1 MSTESVAAGG
11 GSTSAALEEV
21 PFSAE
26 QLAWID
32 RLIAAYHSAHADPPA
47 TTVDAA
53 TDSHSSSHSAP
64 PNPGKFAL
72 L

>member
-11 GSTSAALEEV
+11 GSTSAALEEA

-32 RLIAAYHSAHADPPA
+32 RLIAACHSAHAGPPDI
-47 TTVDAA
+47 TVDDA
-53 TDSHSSSHSAP
+53 TGSHSSSHSAP
-64 PNPGKFAL
+64 PNPGKFVL